1 MPAKVV
7 IVHGNVK
14 PDGRTQRRL
23 PSIQGL
29 RRRSCWMQ
37 RRFMLPCLDGRLRV
51 VGAAP
56 TPNRTS
62 STHVNPR
69 QPGRVPALKVMMTPR
84 AKSTVS
90 DVVLMW

>member
-23 PSIQGL
+23 PSIQ
-29 RRRSCWMQ
+29 
-37 RRFMLPCLDGRLRV
+37 
-51 VGAAP
+51 AP

-69 QPGRVPALKVMMTPR
+69 QPGRVPALKLHVYAGDAMNCALQP
-84 AKSTVS
+84 AGE
-90 DVVLMW
+90 